1 VKDFEKLKLDNLK
14 NLLALKNVN
23 HFEVEDL
30 LDMKNLK
37 ASVKS
42 ILEDEHLKSVKQS
55 HKVVFTMT
63 IFRASIS
70 KYQVNEL

>member
-1 VKDFEKLKLDNLK
+1 M
-14 NLLALKNVN
+14 N
-23 HFEVEDL
+23 HYEVEDL
-30 LDMKNLK
+30 LEMKNLKK